1 MMGIIHIQIAKITSS
16 QCVKIP
22 TKIGLKAINYF
33 LTDDMYN
40 VDFEALNL
48 NQSFEQL
55 PILRN
60 HNI

>member
-1 MMGIIHIQIAKITSS
+1 MTSS

-22 TKIGLKAINYF
+22 TKRGLKAINYF
-33 LTDDMYN
+33 LTDDMY